1 MKEKMLKRTEKK
13 KSSPLDNNS
22 TQNPKRELDRES
34 RKKEKKNDAYRSKA
48 H

>member
-1 MKEKMLKRTEKK
+1 MKEKMQKRTDK